1 MAVRTFAA
9 IDVGSFELSMKIYEI
24 SAKGGMKE
32 INHVRHRLAL
42 GTDSYR
48 SQKIGYGKIDELCR
62 VLREFQEIMK
72 EYQVTDYKA
81 YGTSAIRETE
91 NTMIILDQIRIRTG
105 INVEV
110 LSNSEQRFLDYK
122 SVASKGAQFR
132 HIIEKG
138 TAIVDIGGGNIQISL
153 FDNDT
158 LFTTQNLRLGVLR
171 LHEMLVQMRVGPS
184 QMKVILAEMIDS
196 QVQVFRKMYMKDRKV
211 NHLIVVDDYISGI
224 VRSGAFESGN
234 IKKMIAGENVA
245 LVNKNFLNKEGL
257 ISADDFSNFS
267 NLLFTGG
274 KEVLAEELGI
284 PEENVELLAIS
295 AKLVESILRLLEID
309 AIWVP
314 GVTLCDGIAY
324 EYAEKK
330 KINIIEHDF
339 EKDILACA
347 RNISKR
353 YMGSRK
359 RSETLEE
366 ISLTIFDSLKKI
378 HGMGKRERFLLEL
391 SAILHD
397 CGKFINMTN
406 VGECSF
412 NIIMNTEIIGL
423 SHAERQLVAYVVK
436 FNHDAFEYYD
446 KLAATSDVTREDYL
460 TISKLTAILR
470 VANGLDKS
478 HKDKF
483 KKIKAQLQEEK
494 LILTVDA
501 SLDILYEQEM
511 FRQRADFF
519 AEVFS
524 IRPVIR
530 QKAN

>member
-1 MAVRTFAA
+1 MAIRTFAA

-24 SAKGGMKE
+24 SAKSGMKE

-42 GTDSYR
+42 GSDSYNTG
-48 SQKIGYGKIDELCR
+48 KISYGKIDELCS
-62 VLREFQEIMK
+62 VLRQFQGIMK

-91 NTMIILDQIRIRTG
+91 NTTIILDQIRIRTG
-105 INVEV
+105 ITLDV
-110 LSNSEQRFLDYK
+110 LSNSEQRFLSYK
-122 SVASKGAQFR
+122 SVASKGTQF
-132 HIIEKG
+132 HQIIEKG
-138 TAIVDIGGGNIQISL
+138 TAIADIGGGNIQLSL

-158 LFTTQNLRLGVLR
+158 LFTTQSLKLGVLR
-171 LHEMLVQMRVGPS
+171 LHERLLQMRPRPS
-184 QMKVILAEMIDS
+184 QMGEILEEMIDS
-196 QVQVFRKMYMKDRKV
+196 QIHVFRKMYMKDRQV
-211 NHLIVVDDYISGI
+211 NHLIVVDDYVSRVI
-224 VRSGAFESGN
+224 RSGN
-234 IKKMIAGENVA
+234 IDT
-245 LVNKNFLNKEGL
+245 NKNGVVSAADFLAFASRL
-257 ISADDFSNFS
+257 Y
-267 NLLFTGG
+267 TVG
-274 KEVLAEELGI
+274 KESLADELGI

-295 AKLVESILRLLEID
+295 AKIIERLLCLLEIE
-309 AIWVP
+309 AIWAP

-330 KINIIEHDF
+330 HISIIEHDF
-339 EKDILACA
+339 EKDILASA

-353 YMGSRK
+353 YMGSKK

-366 ISLTIFDSLKKI
+366 ITLTIFDSMKKV
-378 HGMGKRERFLLEL
+378 HGMGKRERFLLQL
-391 SAILHD
+391 ATILHD

-436 FNHDAFEYYD
+436 FNHDPFVYYGD
-446 KLAATSDVTREDYL
+446 LAAKSDVQRNDYL
-460 TISKLTAILR
+460 TIAKLTAILR

-483 KKIKAQLQEEK
+483 KKIKATLQDEK
-494 LILTVDA
+494 LVLTVDA
-501 SLDILYEQEM
+501 SQDILFEKEM

-524 IRPVIR
+524 IEPVIW
-530 QKAN
+530 QKKVR